1 MPGVGWRYE
10 TLQSWMQFFCA
21 TLWPMIRRNTVDVDE
36 IFANDD
42 SGDPDALLDMIN
54 RNPVQIKSPP
64 AAEIAP

>member
-1 MPGVGWRYE
+1 
-10 TLQSWMQFFCA
+10 
-21 TLWPMIRRNTVDVDE
+21 MIRRNTVDVDE

-54 RNPVQIKSPP
+54 RNPVEIKSPP